1 MRTVLWLAK
10 WLLRAAIFFTL
21 FAFALNNPHL
31 VQVNWFFGHAWQA
44 PLVLVVLV
52 IFAVGVFVGALGMAP
67 RWWRQRKRAQAANQL
82 ANQAAQQSAS
92 TVQASERVAAASVA
106 GSSFSSSS

>member
-1 MRTVLWLAK
+1 MKSIAWLAK

-31 VQVNWFFGHAWQA
+31 VRLNFFFGHSWSA

-52 IFAVGVFVGALGMAP
+52 VFACGVVVGAIGMSP
-67 RWWRQRKRAQAANQL
+67 RWWRRQRAKSAL
-82 ANQAAQQSAS
+82 PPSSGPVVSAS
-92 TVQASERVAAASVA
+92 VPN
-106 GSSFSSSS
+106 